1 MSMCVCKCMYL
12 SVEVLGDFIQC
23 FLRYWLA
30 FFMRKDFFVFFVS
43 ATLWIWKYHAA
54 REYCGIFLS
63 CSLVT
68 SWIAGGQKETHLQQF
83 RWNDFHLRITLYKT
97 DSNSLSVSFFNVPE
111 YLEKWLNGYEYWLLL
126 LRTWVWIPAP
136 MLWFTISEHSKQL
149 QGIPCPLLA
158 SIGFMHM

>member
-12 SVEVLGDFIQC
+12 SVEALDNFIQC

-30 FFMRKDFFVFFVS
+30 FFMRKDFFCLFCECHSVNMKIPCRKRV
-43 ATLWIWKYHAA
+43 LWYFPVL
-54 REYCGIFLS
+54 FLGP
-63 CSLVT
+63 

-97 DSNSLSVSFFNVPE
+97 DSNSLSVFFFNVPE
-111 YLEKWLNGYEYWLLL
+111 YLEKWLNGYEWLLF